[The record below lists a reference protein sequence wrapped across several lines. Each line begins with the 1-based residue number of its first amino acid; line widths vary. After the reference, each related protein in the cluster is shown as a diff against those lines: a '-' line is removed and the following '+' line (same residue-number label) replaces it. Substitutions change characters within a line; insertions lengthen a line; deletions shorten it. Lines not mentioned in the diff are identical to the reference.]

1 MTAALS
7 DKATQRLAQLRQR
20 YYELLPAKKEALD
33 IAWGRV
39 EEQSP
44 GEEAVLV
51 FKGLVHKLA
60 GSSIS
65 YGLPQLGVS
74 AAALDAQLQN
84 LWSGGGYDADV
95 SVYQS
100 LRPTWLRLQEALAQ
114 SIQMVGADLVGASA
128 DADRAS
134 NDAPVVMVVDDDEAV
149 LSTLSLQLEALGF
162 VVKAYLSPESAV
174 QEVLSVRPSAMLVD
188 LLFPQLGS
196 AGYDFVSEAR
206 VKLDYHVPV
215 FFISSLTDFNARFR
229 ASQVGGDG
237 YFAKPVNVF
246 ALATALHEFT
256 DRGDCYRV
264 LLVEDD
270 VEQAGWY
277 SAVLSNAGCAVRAVG
292 SAADVLAACGE
303 FRPELVLVDL
313 VMPGH
318 DGADIARVLRQH
330 EQLFDIPIVFMS
342 VSSTASDKSRAVA
355 AGADA
360 FLSKVDDGDYLV
372 ELVRGRIQ
380 RYRRVQRSVTQDKVT
395 GVLNRYALID
405 AVERSISMV
414 QRAGGRFS
422 LAMLDIDNFKSI
434 NDSLGHLAGDA
445 VLKHVAERLRLRLRR
460 SDIIGRYGGDELMLF
475 AQGASADELAVVL
488 EDVRKGLEVNPV
500 ALPGA
505 ETVTVSISLG
515 IVGVDTAKIVAPA
528 HSTDFYAA
536 QADEMLYKAKRG
548 GKNRICKRTIT

>member
-1 MTAALS
+1 MSVKLS
-7 DKATQRLAQLRQR
+7 EKASQRITQLRQR
-20 YYELLPAKKEALD
+20 YYELLPAKKEALES
-33 IAWGRV
+33 AWEQAKESPTS
-39 EEQSP
+39 EEL
-44 GEEAVLV
+44 ALV

-60 GSSIS
+60 GSGVS
-65 YGLPQLGVS
+65 YGLPQLGVA
-74 AAALDAQLQN
+74 AAALDALLQG
-84 LWSGGGYDADV
+84 LWQSGTYDADA

-100 LRPTWLRLQEALAQ
+100 LQPAWLRLRESLGQ
-114 SIQMVGADLVGASA
+114 SIQIVGVDLVAL
-128 DADRAS
+128 DAEKVPS
-134 NDAPVVMVVDDDEAV
+134 DAPVIMVVDDDEAV

-162 VVKAYLSPESAV
+162 VVKTYLTPEDAA
-174 QEVLSVRPSAMLVD
+174 QEVATVRPSAMLVD
-188 LLFPQLGS
+188 LMFPQLGS
-196 AGYDFVSEAR
+196 AGYDFVREAR
-206 VKLDYHVPV
+206 LKLDYHVPV

-256 DRGDCYRV
+256 DRGNYYRV

-277 SAVLSNAGCAVRAVG
+277 SAVLSDAGCAVRAVG
-292 SAADVLAACGE
+292 SAEDVLAACGE

-342 VSSTASDKSRAVA
+342 VSSTASDKSRAIA

-395 GVLNRYALID
+395 GVLNRYALIE

-422 LAMLDIDNFKSI
+422 LAMLDIDNFKNI
-434 NDSLGHLAGDA
+434 NDTLGHLAGDA
-445 VLKHVAERLRLRLRR
+445 VLKFVAERLRLRLRR
-460 SDIIGRYGGDELMLF
+460 SDIIGRYGGDELMVF
-475 AQGASADELAVVL
+475 AQGASADEFAVVL
-488 EDVRKGLEVNPV
+488 EDVRQGLEVNPI
-500 ALPGA
+500 ALPGS
-505 ETVTVSISLG
+505 ENVTVSISLG
-515 IVGVDTAKIVAPA
+515 VVGVDTAKVVAPA

-536 QADEMLYKAKRG
+536 QADEMLYQAKRS